1 MAFVK
6 AVREKVYAKVLLTG
20 ASGSGKSQSALELAT
35 GVARKCGSSI
45 AYIGTEGD
53 RDKLYAQCKSK
64 HGDYTFEYDLL
75 QLEDPFTTDKFVTA
89 INEAVD
95 AGYKVIIIDGLSAE
109 WKWLNDV
116 HDKMPGNSF
125 TNWGKLKPK
134 HRELIDKIL
143 TANAHIICCARGKDE
158 WLLEEKNGKQVP
170 KKVGLGSQ
178 TDKDISYEMML
189 SIQLDQDTH
198 LAHADKD
205 NTGLWDEN
213 RYSVINAKDGEVL
226 YDWCENGAIPAVK
239 PPKIQPSEDIAVSIA
254 VSDEDLTTI
263 KKEIITLCN
272 KLGGTKNEDLMTTL
286 KEFVSNGNPNAI
298 KSLDKA
304 KECLEKIKVIKPV
317 E

>member
-6 AVREKVYAKVLLTG
+6 AVREKVYLKVLLTG

-35 GVARKCGSSI
+35 GISRKCGSDI

-64 HGDYTFEYDLL
+64 HGDYVFEYDLL
-75 QLEDPFTTDKFVTA
+75 QLEDPYTTDKYIAA
-89 INEAVD
+89 IEEAID

-109 WKWLNDV
+109 WKWLNDT

-134 HRELIDKIL
+134 HRQLIDKIL
-143 TANAHIICCARGKDE
+143 TAPAHMLCCARGKDE
-158 WLLEEKNGKQVP
+158 WLLEEKNGKQIP

-189 SIQLDQDTH
+189 SLQIDQDTH
-198 LAHADKD
+198 IAHADKD

-213 RYSVINAKDGEVL
+213 RYSVINAKDGMAL
-226 YDWCENGAIPAVK
+226 YDWCERGEVPT
-239 PPKIQPSEDIAVSIA
+239 PKAPTIQKSAELTMDV
-254 VSDEDLTTI
+254 DDLTSI
-263 KKEIITLCN
+263 KKEIIAFCTS
-272 KLGGTKNEDLMTTL
+272 LGGTKNTELMDAL
-286 KEFVSNGNPNAI
+286 KAYVPSGNPNALKDI
-298 KSLDKA
+298 EKA
-304 KECLEKIKVIKPV
+304 KQCLEQLKTIKPV

>member
-1 MAFVK
+1 MAFKK

-35 GVARKCGSSI
+35 GLANKCGSDI

-64 HGDYTFEYDLL
+64 HGGYTFEYDLL
-75 QLEDPFTTDKFVTA
+75 QLSDPFSTDKYIAAV
-89 INEAVD
+89 NEAID

-109 WKWLNDV
+109 WKWLNDT
-116 HDKMPGNSF
+116 HDRMPGNSF

-134 HRELIDKIL
+134 HRQLLDKIL
-143 TANAHIICCARGKDE
+143 SAPAHILCCARGKDE

-189 SIQLDQDTH
+189 SLQLDQDTH
-198 LAHADKD
+198 VAHADKD

-213 RYSVINAKDGEVL
+213 RYTVINAKDGEAL
-226 YDWCENGAIPAVK
+226 YDWCESGVIPETKA
-239 PPKIQPSEDIAVSIA
+239 PEIQKNVEPTSADPLA
-254 VSDEDLTTI
+254 DT
-263 KKEIITLCN
+263 KKEIIALCG
-272 KLGGTKNEDLMTTL
+272 KLGGTKNETLMTTL
-286 KEFVSNGNPNAI
+286 RGFVPSGNPNAF

-304 KECLEKIKVIKPV
+304 QECLEAIKKLA
-317 E
+317 